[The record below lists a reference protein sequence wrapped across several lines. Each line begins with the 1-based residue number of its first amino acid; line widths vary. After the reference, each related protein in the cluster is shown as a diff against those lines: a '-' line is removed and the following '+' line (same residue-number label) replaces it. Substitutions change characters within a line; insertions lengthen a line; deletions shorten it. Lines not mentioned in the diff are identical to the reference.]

1 MLLTDE
7 ITPEVGCLKIFYDNS
22 SLGLI
27 VEKYGLKS
35 FKMFLLF
42 IFFSCY
48 ICCAMVVEHK

>member
-1 MLLTDE
+1 MVLTDE

>member
-7 ITPEVGCLKIFYDNS
+7 IAPEVGCLKIFYDNS

-27 VEKYGLKS
+27 AKDGLKS
-35 FKMFLLF
+35 FKMFLPF
-42 IFFSCY
+42 IFSCD